1 MPMLLEVK
9 PDQPH
14 VVLHNE
20 ELTTPEQQ
28 HHEVTVVAEEPV
40 IRLQDYYR
48 QVPVAGVHT
57 TCGEAATMM
66 NQGQEHPC
74 IVLCDEQ
81 MKPTGL
87 LMRETLYR
95 MLNGRFAADLFYRKP
110 VTQVVNTSPVIADIH
125 MEATTIIDI
134 ALGRD
139 EQHFYDCL
147 LVTDQDRLLGVLTMR
162 DVMSISRRLQ
172 QASSEERVRT
182 VSESRQEISRIN
194 EAVTK
199 LVHAANQTV
208 HEAREIMALSKQGE
222 ESLKHVDASYNR
234 VHQHM
239 ESQGQHADHMLN
251 SIKTGS
257 GMAHSIRSLADQSGL
272 LALNASIEAAHAGE
286 YGRGFQIVAG
296 EIRALAKQ
304 TREVAGNMS
313 SLLEN
318 IGGLTLQTVELVKA
332 SGAEIDDSSVH
343 VTAGGATFRQLNSA
357 VRDLSR
363 IAEEIAMEGGKAGEV
378 AEHIRTKLDEMVLNS
393 E

>member
-20 ELTTPEQQ
+20 EFATPDPQ
-28 HHEVTVVAEEPV
+28 HHEVTVVAKESV
-40 IRLQDYYR
+40 IHLHDYYR

-57 TCGEAATMM
+57 TCGEAASMM
-66 NQGQEHPC
+66 NQDQEHPC

-81 MKPTGL
+81 MRPTGL

-110 VTQVVNTSPVIADIH
+110 VIQVVNTSPVIADIH

-134 ALGRD
+134 ALGRN

-147 LVTDQDRLLGVLTMR
+147 LVTEQDRLLGVLTMR
-162 DVMSISRRLQ
+162 DVMSLSRRLQ
-172 QASSEERVRT
+172 QASSAERVRT

-194 EAVTK
+194 DAVTK

-208 HEAREIMALSKQGE
+208 HEAREIMALSNQGE
-222 ESLKHVDASYNR
+222 ESLKQVDASYNR
-234 VHQHM
+234 VHEHM
-239 ESQGQHADHMLN
+239 KSQGQHADHMLN
-251 SIKTGS
+251 SIKIGS

-318 IGGLTLQTVELVKA
+318 ISELTLQTVELVKA
-332 SGAEIDDSSVH
+332 SGTEIDDSSVH
-343 VTAGGATFRQLNSA
+343 VTLGGATFRQLNHA

-363 IAEEIAMEGGKAGEV
+363 IAEGIAVEGGKAGEV
-378 AEHIRTKLDEMVLNS
+378 AEHIRTKLDEMVS
-393 E
+393 K